1 VTAANDPA
9 APEGGGAGQAW
20 RLHGRVLAATAALS
34 LLAAGAV
41 ALKTPTP
48 VGAEGRDVRVVLWI
62 LVAVGFLSHA
72 ILSSALLPP
81 LLREVPGGLA
91 ATLAHAFATIGAAGA
106 ITLAIVL
113 MA

>member
-1 VTAANDPA
+1 MTAVGP
-9 APEGGGAGQAW
+9 GSGSGAREAW
-20 RLHGRVLAATAALS
+20 RLHGRILAATAALS

-41 ALKTPTP
+41 ALKQPTL

-62 LVAVGFLSHA
+62 LVGIGFLSHA
-72 ILSSALLPP
+72 LLSSALLPP
-81 LLREVPGGLA
+81 LLKEMPGGLS

-113 MA
+113 LA